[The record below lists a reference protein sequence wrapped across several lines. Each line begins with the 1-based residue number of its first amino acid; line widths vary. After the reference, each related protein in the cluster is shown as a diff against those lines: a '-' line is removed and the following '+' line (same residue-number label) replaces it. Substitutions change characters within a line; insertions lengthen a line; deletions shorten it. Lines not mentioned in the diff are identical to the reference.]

1 MSVGEGAQEELK
13 EALWEELD
21 HRNVQR
27 GGGPEMARPATHQG
41 LWPGCFFLEAP
52 GLADWPSS
60 GGLTSK

>member
-1 MSVGEGAQEELK
+1 MCK
-13 EALWEELD
+13 E
-21 HRNVQR
+21 
-27 GGGPEMARPATHQG
+27 GGGPEMARLATHQG